1 MTRLIDR
8 LWFKIT
14 LSFSLLTLT
23 LLIFLWFFVANVS
36 ENAFE
41 EMTGEH
47 LYENAELVAQLI
59 DAEELENDSG
69 ALQSRIEL
77 FKEPVNMRFT
87 VINTEGVV
95 LADSESDPATMDNHI
110 DRPEIQDILNR
121 DMNIGES
128 VRYSVTEDIDMM
140 YVANPIHNDSGELI
154 GMIRTSLPLNSINET
169 MVVFWRGLAV
179 FLAIILVI
187 AAFTATILSRS
198 ITRPVTD
205 IIKVTK
211 RLGEKDY
218 SSRVHTEV
226 TGEIGELSHSV
237 NELAANLQN
246 QMRALHENEQQLST
260 ILSNMVSGVMLVNQE
275 GRILMI
281 NSAMERFLEQHN
293 QHIVGQH
300 YTDFSDNLNLRQY
313 IAEVFEDNEKI
324 HEEITSENLSKNVYD
339 SHFGPFYGNGWK
351 QRGVIIVLH
360 DITNLKRLE
369 KMRSDFVA
377 NVSHELKTPVTSVK
391 GFSET
396 LLGGEVKDEATARSF
411 LEIIYNESERLDRL
425 IRELLHLSRI
435 ENKVTPLNLNNVDLV
450 SLIHRITQTLSKSIS
465 EKSLEVT
472 LPLSTEE
479 VIIEGDS
486 DRLNQILL
494 NLIANSINYTSEGGK
509 IDISMEVTED
519 DVRIYISDTGIGIP
533 EESVPRVFER
543 FYRVD
548 KARSRNS
555 GGTGLGLAIVKHLV
569 DSHQGDIEVSS
580 IEGEGTTFKVTFP
593 IQQA

>member
-1 MTRLIDR
+1 MTRLMNR
-8 LWFKIT
+8 MWFRIT

-23 LLIFLWFFVANVS
+23 LLVFLWFFVANVS

-41 EMTGEH
+41 DMTSEH

-59 DAEELENDSG
+59 DADELRDDSE

-77 FKEPVNMRFT
+77 FREPVNMRFT
-87 VINTEGVV
+87 VIDTEGIVV
-95 LADSESDPATMDNHI
+95 ADSESDPETMDNHI
-110 DRPEIQDILNR
+110 DRPEIQDIINR
-121 DMNIGES
+121 DMDLGES

-140 YVANPIHNDSGELI
+140 YVANPVHNDNGELI

-169 MVVFWRGLAV
+169 MVVFWRTLAV
-179 FLAIILVI
+179 FLGIILVI
-187 AAFTATILSRS
+187 AAITATILSRS

-237 NELAANLQN
+237 NDLAMNLQN

-275 GRILMI
+275 GEILMI
-281 NSAMERFLEQHN
+281 NSAMERFLAQHN
-293 QHIVGQH
+293 QHIIGQH
-300 YTDFSDNLNLRQY
+300 YTAFDDILTLEKY
-313 IAEVFEDNEKI
+313 ISTVFEDNEKI
-324 HEEITSENLSKNVYD
+324 HEEITSEDLSKNVFD
-339 SHFGPFYGNGWK
+339 AHFGPFYGNGWK

-360 DITNLKRLE
+360 DITNIKRLE

-391 GFSET
+391 GFAET
-396 LLGGEVKDEATARSF
+396 LLGGEVNDEATARSF

-435 ENKVTPLNLNNVDLV
+435 ENKVTPLNLNNVELV
-450 SLIHRITQTLSKSIS
+450 SLIHGITKTLSKSIS

-479 VIIEGDS
+479 VNIEGDS

-494 NLIANSINYTSEGGK
+494 NLIANSINYTGEGGK
-509 IDISMEVTED
+509 IDISIEVTAL
-519 DVRIYISDTGIGIP
+519 DVHISINDTGIGIP

>member
-8 LWFKIT
+8 LWFRIT

-77 FKEPVNMRFT
+77 FKEPINMRFT

-300 YTDFSDNLNLRQY
+300 YTDFNDNLNLRQY

-569 DSHQGDIEVSS
+569 DSHQGDITVTST
-580 IEGEGTTFKVTFP
+580 EGEGTTFTVTFP
-593 IQQA
+593 LKQP

>member
-8 LWFKIT
+8 LWFRIT
-14 LSFSLLTLT
+14 LAFSLLTLT
-23 LLIFLWFFVANVS
+23 LLVFLWFFVANVS

-41 EMTGEH
+41 EMTSEH

-59 DAEELENDSG
+59 EASDLENETE
-69 ALQSRIEL
+69 ALQTRIEL
-77 FKEPVNMRFT
+77 FQEPINMRFT
-87 VINTEGVV
+87 VIDTDGLV
-95 LADSESDPATMDNHI
+95 LADSESEPETMDNHL
-110 DRPEIQDILNR
+110 DRPEVQDIMIR
-121 DMNIGES
+121 DEDIGES

-140 YVANPIHNDSGELI
+140 YVANPIYDDNGSLLGV
-154 GMIRTSLPLNSINET
+154 IRTSLPLNSINDT
-169 MVVFWRGLAV
+169 MIVFWRTLAV
-179 FLAIILVI
+179 FLGIILVI
-187 AAFTATILSRS
+187 AAITASILSRS

-218 SSRVHTEV
+218 SSRVHTEIS
-226 TGEIGELSHSV
+226 GEIGDLSRSV
-237 NELAANLQN
+237 NELAMNLQN

-275 GRILMI
+275 GEILMI
-281 NSAMERFLEQHN
+281 NSAMERFLAQHN

-300 YTDFSDNLNLRQY
+300 YQAFDDNLNLKKY
-313 IAEVFEDNEKI
+313 IAAVFDDNEKI
-324 HEEITSENLSKNVYD
+324 HAEITSEDLSKNVFD
-339 SHFGPFYGNGWK
+339 AHFGPFYGNGWK

-360 DITNLKRLE
+360 DITNIKRLE

-391 GFSET
+391 GFAET
-396 LLGGEVKDEATARSF
+396 LLGGEVNDEATAKSF

-435 ENKVTPLNLNNVDLV
+435 ENKVTPLNLSSVDLIA
-450 SLIHRITQTLSKSIS
+450 LIHSITKTLSKSIS

-479 VIIEGDS
+479 VTIEGDS

-494 NLIANSINYTSEGGK
+494 NLIANSINYTGEGGR
-509 IDISMEVTED
+509 IDISMEMTEYN
-519 DVRIYISDTGIGIP
+519 VHISISDTGIGIP

-580 IEGEGTTFKVTFP
+580 VEGEGTTFTVTFP
-593 IQQA
+593 LRQT

>member
-8 LWFKIT
+8 LWFRIT
-14 LSFSLLTLT
+14 LAFSLLTLT
-23 LLIFLWFFVANVS
+23 LLVFLWFFVANVS

-41 EMTGEH
+41 EMTSEH

-59 DAEELENDSG
+59 EASDLENETE
-69 ALQSRIEL
+69 ALQTRIEL
-77 FKEPVNMRFT
+77 FQEPINMRFT
-87 VINTEGVV
+87 VIDTDGLV
-95 LADSESDPATMDNHI
+95 LADSESDPETMDNHL
-110 DRPEIQDILNR
+110 DRPEVQDIMTR
-121 DMNIGES
+121 DEDIGES

-140 YVANPIHNDSGELI
+140 YVANPIYDDNGFLL
-154 GMIRTSLPLNSINET
+154 GVIRTSLPLNSINDT
-169 MVVFWRGLAV
+169 MIVFWRTLAV
-179 FLAIILVI
+179 FLGIILVI
-187 AAFTATILSRS
+187 AAITASILSRS

-218 SSRVHTEV
+218 SSRVHTEIS
-226 TGEIGELSHSV
+226 GEIGDLSRSV
-237 NELAANLQN
+237 NELAMNLQN

-275 GRILMI
+275 GEILMI
-281 NSAMERFLEQHN
+281 NSAMERFLAQHN

-300 YTDFSDNLNLRQY
+300 YQAFDDNLNLKKY
-313 IAEVFEDNEKI
+313 IAAVFDDNEKI
-324 HEEITSENLSKNVYD
+324 HAEITSEDLSKNVFD
-339 SHFGPFYGNGWK
+339 AHFGPFYGNGWK

-360 DITNLKRLE
+360 DITNIKRLE

-391 GFSET
+391 GFAET
-396 LLGGEVKDEATARSF
+396 LLGGEVNDEATAKSF

-435 ENKVTPLNLNNVDLV
+435 ENKVTPLNLSSVDLIA
-450 SLIHRITQTLSKSIS
+450 LIHSITKTLSKSIS

-479 VIIEGDS
+479 VTIEGDS

-494 NLIANSINYTSEGGK
+494 NLIANSINYTGEGGR
-509 IDISMEVTED
+509 IDISMEMTEYN
-519 DVRIYISDTGIGIP
+519 VHISISDTGIGIP

-580 IEGEGTTFKVTFP
+580 VEGEGTTFTVTFP
-593 IQQA
+593 LRQT

>member
-1 MTRLIDR
+1 
-8 LWFKIT
+8 
-14 LSFSLLTLT
+14 
-23 LLIFLWFFVANVS
+23 
-36 ENAFE
+36 
-41 EMTGEH
+41 
-47 LYENAELVAQLI
+47 
-59 DAEELENDSG
+59 
-69 ALQSRIEL
+69 
-77 FKEPVNMRFT
+77 
-87 VINTEGVV
+87 
-95 LADSESDPATMDNHI
+95 
-110 DRPEIQDILNR
+110 
-121 DMNIGES
+121 
-128 VRYSVTEDIDMM
+128 MM
-140 YVANPIHNDSGELI
+140 YVANPIYDDDGSLLGV
-154 GMIRTSLPLNSINET
+154 IRTSLPLNSINET

-179 FLAIILVI
+179 FLGIILVI
-187 AAFTATILSRS
+187 AAITASILSRS

-205 IIKVTK
+205 IIKVTR

-218 SSRVHTEV
+218 SSRVHTEA
-226 TGEIGELSHSV
+226 TGEIGELSDSV
-237 NELAANLQN
+237 NELAMNLQN

-275 GRILMI
+275 GEIIMI

-293 QHIVGQH
+293 QHIVGQN
-300 YTDFSDNLNLRQY
+300 YTDFDDNLNLGKY
-313 IAEVFEDNEKI
+313 IAAVFEDNEKI
-324 HEEITSENLSKNVYD
+324 HEEITSEGLSQNVFD
-339 SHFGPFYGNGWK
+339 AHLGPFYGNGWK

-396 LLGGEVKDEATARSF
+396 LLGGEVNDEATAKSF
-411 LEIIYNESERLDRL
+411 LEVIYNESERLDRL

-435 ENKVTPLNLNNVDLV
+435 ENKVTPLNLSNVELV
-450 SLIHRITQTLSKSIS
+450 TLIHSITKTLSKSIS
-465 EKSLEVT
+465 EKSLELT
-472 LPLSTEE
+472 LPPSTEK
-479 VIIEGDS
+479 VNIEGDS

-494 NLIANSINYTSEGGK
+494 NLVANSINYTGEGGR
-509 IDISMEVTED
+509 IDISMEVTEY
-519 DVRIYISDTGIGIP
+519 DVHIYISDTGIGIP

-569 DSHQGDIEVSS
+569 DSHHGDIKVDS
-580 IEGEGTTFKVTFP
+580 IEGEGTTFTVTFP

>member
-8 LWFKIT
+8 LWFRIT
-14 LSFSLLTLT
+14 LAFSLLTLT

-41 EMTGEH
+41 DMTSEH

-59 DAEELENDSG
+59 EVSDMENG
-69 ALQSRIEL
+69 TETLQSRIEL
-77 FKEPVNMRFT
+77 FREPINMRFT
-87 VINTEGVV
+87 VIDTEGAV
-95 LADSESDPATMDNHI
+95 LADSESDPETMDNHL
-110 DRPEIQDILNR
+110 DRPEVQDIMNNER
-121 DMNIGES
+121 DVGES

-140 YVANPIHNDSGELI
+140 YVANPIYDDNGSLLGV
-154 GMIRTSLPLNSINET
+154 IRTSLPLNSINDT

-179 FLAIILVI
+179 FLGIILVI
-187 AAFTATILSRS
+187 SAITASILSRS

-226 TGEIGELSHSV
+226 TGEIGELSQSV
-237 NELAANLQN
+237 NELAMNLQN
-246 QMRALHENEQQLST
+246 QMHALHENEQQLST
-260 ILSNMVSGVMLVNQE
+260 ILSNMVSGVMLVNQKGE
-275 GRILMI
+275 IIMI

-300 YTDFSDNLNLRQY
+300 YTDFDDNMNLGAY
-313 IAEVFEDNEKI
+313 ISTVFEDNEKI
-324 HEEITSENLSKNVYD
+324 HEEITSEGLSQNVFD
-339 SHFGPFYGNGWK
+339 AHLGPFYGNGWK

-396 LLGGEVKDEATARSF
+396 LLGGEVNDEATAKSF

-435 ENKVTPLNLNNVDLV
+435 ENKVSPLNLSNVDLIA
-450 SLIHRITQTLSKSIS
+450 LIHSVTKTLSKSIL

-472 LPLSTEE
+472 LPLSTDE
-479 VIIEGDS
+479 VTIEGDS

-494 NLIANSINYTSEGGK
+494 NLVANSINYTGEGGR
-509 IDISMEVTED
+509 IDISVEMTEH
-519 DVRIYISDTGIGIP
+519 DVHIYISDTGIGIP

-569 DSHQGDIEVSS
+569 DSHQGDIKLDS

-593 IQQA
+593 IKQP

>member
-8 LWFKIT
+8 LWFRIT

-59 DAEELENDSG
+59 DARELEDGSE

-77 FKEPVNMRFT
+77 FREPVNMRFT
-87 VINTEGVV
+87 VIDTEGTV

-110 DRPEIQDILNR
+110 DRPEIQDIVNR
-121 DMNIGES
+121 DMNMGEA

-140 YVANPIHNDSGELI
+140 YVANPIHNDNGELI

-179 FLAIILVI
+179 FLTIILVI

-300 YTDFSDNLNLRQY
+300 YTDFDDNLNLGQY

-450 SLIHRITQTLSKSIS
+450 SLIHRITRTLSKSIS

-519 DVRIYISDTGIGIP
+519 NVHIYISDTGIGIP

-569 DSHQGDIEVSS
+569 DSHQGDITVTST
-580 IEGEGTTFKVTFP
+580 EGEGTTFTVTFP
-593 IQQA
+593 LKQP

>member
-8 LWFKIT
+8 LWFRIT
-14 LSFSLLTLT
+14 LAFSLLTLT

-41 EMTGEH
+41 DMTSEH

-59 DAEELENDSG
+59 EVSDMENG
-69 ALQSRIEL
+69 TETLQSRIEL
-77 FKEPVNMRFT
+77 FREPINMRFT
-87 VINTEGVV
+87 VIDTEGEV

-110 DRPEIQDILNR
+110 DRPEVQDIMSR
-121 DMNIGES
+121 DQNIGEA

-140 YVANPIHNDSGELI
+140 YVANPIYDDNGSLLGV
-154 GMIRTSLPLNSINET
+154 IRTSLPLNSINDT

-179 FLAIILVI
+179 FLGIILVI
-187 AAFTATILSRS
+187 AAITASILSRS

-226 TGEIGELSHSV
+226 TGEIGELSQSV
-237 NELAANLQN
+237 NELAMNLQN
-246 QMRALHENEQQLST
+246 QMHALHENEQQLST
-260 ILSNMVSGVMLVNQE
+260 ILSNMVSGVMLVNQKGE
-275 GRILMI
+275 IIMI

-300 YTDFSDNLNLRQY
+300 YTDFDDNLNLGKY
-313 IAEVFEDNEKI
+313 ISAVFEDNEKV
-324 HEEITSENLSKNVYD
+324 HEEITSEGLSQNVFD
-339 SHFGPFYGNGWK
+339 AHLGPFYGNGWK

-396 LLGGEVKDEATARSF
+396 LLGGEVNDEATAKSF

-435 ENKVTPLNLNNVDLV
+435 ENKVSPLNLSNVDLIA
-450 SLIHRITQTLSKSIS
+450 LIHSVTKTLSKSIL
-465 EKSLEVT
+465 EKSVEVT
-472 LPLSTEE
+472 LPLSTDE
-479 VIIEGDS
+479 VNIEGDS

-494 NLIANSINYTSEGGK
+494 NLVANSINYTGEGGR
-509 IDISMEVTED
+509 IDISVEMTEH
-519 DVRIYISDTGIGIP
+519 DVHIYISDTGIGIP

-569 DSHQGDIEVSS
+569 DSHQGDIKLDS

-593 IQQA
+593 IRQP

>member
-8 LWFKIT
+8 LWFRIT

-59 DAEELENDSG
+59 DARELEDGSE

-77 FKEPVNMRFT
+77 FREPVNMRFT
-87 VINTEGVV
+87 VIDTEGTV

-110 DRPEIQDILNR
+110 DRPEIQDIVNR
-121 DMNIGES
+121 DMNMGEA

-140 YVANPIHNDSGELI
+140 YVANPIHNDNGELI

-179 FLAIILVI
+179 FLTIILVI

-300 YTDFSDNLNLRQY
+300 YTDFDDNLNLGQY

-450 SLIHRITQTLSKSIS
+450 SLIHRITRTLSKSIS

-494 NLIANSINYTSEGGK
+494 NLTANSINYTSEGGK

-519 DVRIYISDTGIGIP
+519 DVHIYISDTGIGIP

>member
-1 MTRLIDR
+1 
-8 LWFKIT
+8 
-14 LSFSLLTLT
+14 
-23 LLIFLWFFVANVS
+23 
-36 ENAFE
+36 
-41 EMTGEH
+41 
-47 LYENAELVAQLI
+47 
-59 DAEELENDSG
+59 
-69 ALQSRIEL
+69 
-77 FKEPVNMRFT
+77 
-87 VINTEGVV
+87 
-95 LADSESDPATMDNHI
+95 
-110 DRPEIQDILNR
+110 
-121 DMNIGES
+121 
-128 VRYSVTEDIDMM
+128 MM
-140 YVANPIHNDSGELI
+140 YVANPIHNDNGELI

-275 GRILMI
+275 GQILMI

-300 YTDFSDNLNLRQY
+300 YTDFDDNLNLGQY

-569 DSHQGDIEVSS
+569 DSHQGDITVTST
-580 IEGEGTTFKVTFP
+580 EGEGTTFTVTFP
-593 IQQA
+593 LKQP

>member
-8 LWFKIT
+8 LWFRIT

-59 DAEELENDSG
+59 DARELEDGSE

-77 FKEPVNMRFT
+77 FREPVNMRFT
-87 VINTEGVV
+87 VIDTEGTV

-110 DRPEIQDILNR
+110 DRPEIQDIVNR
-121 DMNIGES
+121 DMNMGEA

-140 YVANPIHNDSGELI
+140 YVANPIHNDNGELI

-179 FLAIILVI
+179 FLTIILVI

-300 YTDFSDNLNLRQY
+300 YTDFDDNLNLGQY

-450 SLIHRITQTLSKSIS
+450 SLIHRITRTLSKSIS

-494 NLIANSINYTSEGGK
+494 NLTANSINYTSEGGK

-519 DVRIYISDTGIGIP
+519 NVHIYISDTGIGIP

>member
-1 MTRLIDR
+1 MTRLFDR

-23 LLIFLWFFVANVS
+23 LLVFLWFFVANVS

-41 EMTGEH
+41 EMTSEH

-59 DAEELENDSG
+59 EVNNLEHETE
-69 ALQSRIEL
+69 ALQTRIEL
-77 FKEPVNMRFT
+77 FQEPINMRFT

-95 LADSESDPATMDNHI
+95 LADSESDPSTMDNHL
-110 DRPEIQDILNR
+110 DRPEVQDIITG
-121 DMNIGES
+121 DKDTGES

-140 YVANPIHNDSGELI
+140 YVANPIYDDNGSLHGV
-154 GMIRTSLPLNSINET
+154 IRTSLPLNSINDT
-169 MVVFWRGLAV
+169 MIVFWRTLAV
-179 FLAIILVI
+179 FLGIILVI
-187 AAFTATILSRS
+187 TAITASILSRS

-226 TGEIGELSHSV
+226 SGEIRDLSESV
-237 NELAANLQN
+237 NELAMNLQN

-275 GRILMI
+275 GEILMI
-281 NSAMERFLEQHN
+281 NSAMERFLAQHN
-293 QHIVGQH
+293 QHIVGKH
-300 YTDFSDNLNLRQY
+300 YKAFEDNLDLSKY
-313 IAEVFEDNEKI
+313 IEAVFDNNEKI
-324 HEEITSENLSKNVYD
+324 HAEISSEDLSTNVFD
-339 SHFGPFYGNGWK
+339 AHLGPFYGNGWK

-360 DITNLKRLE
+360 DITNIKRLE

-391 GFSET
+391 GFAET
-396 LLGGEVKDEATARSF
+396 LLGGEVNDEATAKSF

-435 ENKVTPLNLNNVDLV
+435 ENKVTPLNLSKVELV
-450 SLIHRITQTLSKSIS
+450 SLIQSITKTLSKTIS

-479 VIIEGDS
+479 IFIEGDS
-486 DRLNQILL
+486 DRINQILL
-494 NLIANSINYTSEGGK
+494 NLIANSINYTGEGGK
-509 IDISMEVTED
+509 IDISIELTEYN
-519 DVRIYISDTGIGIP
+519 VYISISDTGIGIP
-533 EESVPRVFER
+533 QESVPRVFER

-569 DSHQGDIEVSS
+569 DSHQGDIKVNS
-580 IEGEGTTFKVTFP
+580 IEGEGSTFTVIFP
-593 IQQA
+593 LQQV

>member
-8 LWFKIT
+8 LWFRIT
-14 LSFSLLTLT
+14 LAFSLLTLT

-36 ENAFE
+36 ENSFE
-41 EMTGEH
+41 EMTSEH

-59 DAEELENDSG
+59 EASDMENG
-69 ALQSRIEL
+69 TEALQSRIEL
-77 FKEPVNMRFT
+77 FKEPISMRFT
-87 VINTEGVV
+87 VIDTEGVV
-95 LADSESDPATMDNHI
+95 LADSESDPETMDNHI
-110 DRPEIQDILNR
+110 DRPEVQDV
-121 DMNIGES
+121 MNDDRAIGES
-128 VRYSVTEDIDMM
+128 VRFSVTEDIDMM
-140 YVANPIHNDSGELI
+140 YVANPIYDDDGSLLGV
-154 GMIRTSLPLNSINET
+154 IRTSLPLNSINET

-179 FLAIILVI
+179 FLGIILVI
-187 AAFTATILSRS
+187 AAITASILSRS

-205 IIKVTK
+205 IIKVTR

-218 SSRVHTEV
+218 SSRVHTEA
-226 TGEIGELSHSV
+226 TGEIGELSDSV
-237 NELAANLQN
+237 NELAMNLQN

-275 GRILMI
+275 GEIIMI

-293 QHIVGQH
+293 QHIVGQN
-300 YTDFSDNLNLRQY
+300 YTDFDDNLNLGKY
-313 IAEVFEDNEKI
+313 IAAVFEDNEKI
-324 HEEITSENLSKNVYD
+324 HEEITSEGLSQNVFD
-339 SHFGPFYGNGWK
+339 AHLGPFYGNGWK

-396 LLGGEVKDEATARSF
+396 LLGGEVNDEATAKSF

-435 ENKVTPLNLNNVDLV
+435 ENKVTPLNLSNVDLV
-450 SLIHRITQTLSKSIS
+450 TLIHSITKTLSKSIS
-465 EKSLEVT
+465 EKSLELT
-472 LPLSTEE
+472 LPPSTEK
-479 VIIEGDS
+479 VNIEGDS

-494 NLIANSINYTSEGGK
+494 NLVANSINYTGEGGR
-509 IDISMEVTED
+509 IDISMEVTEY
-519 DVRIYISDTGIGIP
+519 DVHIYISDTGIGIP

-569 DSHQGDIEVSS
+569 DSHHGDIKVDS
-580 IEGEGTTFKVTFP
+580 IEGEGTTFTVTFP
-593 IQQA
+593 IQQT

>member
-8 LWFKIT
+8 LWFRIT

-59 DAEELENDSG
+59 DARELEDGSE

-77 FKEPVNMRFT
+77 FREPVNMRFT
-87 VINTEGVV
+87 VIDTEGTV

-110 DRPEIQDILNR
+110 DRPEIQDIVNR
-121 DMNIGES
+121 DMNMGEA

-140 YVANPIHNDSGELI
+140 YVANPIHNDNGELI

-179 FLAIILVI
+179 FLTIILVI

-300 YTDFSDNLNLRQY
+300 YTDFDDNLNLGQY

-450 SLIHRITQTLSKSIS
+450 SLIHRITRTLSKSIS

-494 NLIANSINYTSEGGK
+494 NLTANSINYTSEGGK

-519 DVRIYISDTGIGIP
+519 NVHIYISDTGIGIP

-569 DSHQGDIEVSS
+569 DSHQGDITVTST
-580 IEGEGTTFKVTFP
+580 EGKGTTFTVTFP
-593 IQQA
+593 LKQP

>member
-8 LWFKIT
+8 LWFRIT

-41 EMTGEH
+41 EMTSEH

-59 DAEELENDSG
+59 DARELEDGSDV
-69 ALQSRIEL
+69 LQSRIEL
-77 FKEPVNMRFT
+77 FEEPVNMRFT
-87 VINTEGVV
+87 VIDTDGTV

-110 DRPEIQDILNR
+110 DRPEVQDIMNR
-121 DMNIGES
+121 DQDIGES

-140 YVANPIHNDSGELI
+140 YVANPIQDDDGNLI

-179 FLAIILVI
+179 FLGIILVI
-187 AAFTATILSRS
+187 AAITASILSRS

-226 TGEIGELSHSV
+226 SGEIGVLSQSV
-237 NELAANLQN
+237 NELATNLQN

-275 GRILMI
+275 GEILMI

-300 YTDFSDNLNLRQY
+300 YTEFDDNLNLGKY
-313 IAEVFEDNEKI
+313 ITEVFEDNDKI
-324 HEEITSENLSKNVYD
+324 HEEITSENLSKNVFD

-391 GFSET
+391 GFAET

-435 ENKVTPLNLNNVDLV
+435 ENKVTPLHLNSVDLV
-450 SLIHRITQTLSKSIS
+450 SLIHSITQTLSKSIS

-479 VIIEGDS
+479 VKIEGDS

-494 NLIANSINYTSEGGK
+494 NLIANSINYTREDGK

-519 DVRIYISDTGIGIP
+519 DVHIFISDTGIGIP

-569 DSHQGDIEVSS
+569 DSHQGDIKVSS
-580 IEGEGTTFKVTFP
+580 IEGQGTTFTVTFP
-593 IQQA
+593 LQQP